1 MHIHLLELQLKDH
14 HQPLRMRMKWPD
26 LLRRFTAAS
35 TEMIEKGENFF
46 TENYFQNPYYGNSM
60 DLVGNSK
67 EIQF

>member
-1 MHIHLLELQLKDH
+1 
-14 HQPLRMRMKWPD
+14 MKWPD